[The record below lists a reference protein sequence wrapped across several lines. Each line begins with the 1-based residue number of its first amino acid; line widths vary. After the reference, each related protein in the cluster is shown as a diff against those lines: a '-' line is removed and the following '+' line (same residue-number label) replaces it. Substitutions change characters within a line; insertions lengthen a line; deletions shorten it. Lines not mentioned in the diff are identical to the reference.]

1 MGKVLIIGS
10 SNIDMV
16 AKVDHLPVPGETVGN
31 AEYFQAF
38 GGKGANQAV
47 AASRSGG
54 DTVFITAV
62 GNDSGGRDAIN
73 NFKKEGLEISASK
86 ICKKTPTGTA
96 LIFVDKNAENCIV
109 VAPGANRE
117 VSVDLIEQHED
128 IIAIADILVMQMEI
142 PYESVKRACEIAK
155 KHNTQ
160 IFLNPAPA
168 LSIDDNVLSMTDWLV
183 LNEFES
189 EIVSGLK
196 ISYSGIEKISESL
209 YNKGV
214 KNVIVTLGK
223 KGCYVKTEALA
234 RYFSAYEVD
243 AVDTTAAGDTFC
255 GVFATCLTKGDSII
269 DAISFASASSA
280 IAVTRRGAQPSIPR
294 KEEVNAFLEKN
305 NKTPKN

>member
-1 MGKVLIIGS
+1 MGKVLVIGS

-31 AEYFQAF
+31 AEYFQVF

-62 GNDSGGRDAIN
+62 GNDSGGRDTLN
-73 NFKKEGLEISASK
+73 NFKKEGIEISASK
-86 ICKKTPTGTA
+86 ISDNNPTGTA

-109 VAPGANRE
+109 VSPGANRE
-117 VSVDLIEQHED
+117 VSVDSIEKHES
-128 IIAIADILVMQMEI
+128 IIAECDILVMQMEI

-160 IFLNPAPA
+160 ILLNPAPA
-168 LSIDDNVLSMTDWLV
+168 FPIDDEVLSITDWLI
-183 LNEFES
+183 LNESES
-189 EIVSGLK
+189 EIISGLK
-196 ISYSGIEKISESL
+196 ISNSGIEKISQVI
-209 YNKGV
+209 YDRGV

-223 KGCYVKTEALA
+223 NGCYVKNKVMTKYLPA
-234 RYFSAYEVD
+234 FKVD

-255 GVFATCLTKGDSII
+255 GTFATCLTKGYTLNN
-269 DAISFASASSA
+269 AILYASAAAA
-280 IAVTRRGAQPSIPR
+280 IAVTREGAQPSIPSI
-294 KEEVNAFLEKN
+294 EEVNDFLSKN
-305 NKTPKN
+305 RET